1 VSRFRRPA
9 TVAGFAIGL
18 AGLSAVATGCSL
30 AAPTPITSPYSASD
44 GANAQLATPD
54 GGTVKFLNFLL
65 VSAAKGKPGVLVGA
79 VTTDGG
85 DPVRVQL
92 SVLDAAG
99 QNAIGQVNLTAT
111 PGQLTQVGPGGTTTL
126 QVSSVP
132 QPPGAVLKL
141 HAQTPEGGTDFE
153 LPVLAPQNAYST
165 ITPTES
171 AAPSPSVSESS
182 SVSPSASES
191 SSASPAASDS
201 SSVSPSASSS

>member
-1 VSRFRRPA
+1 MSRFRHPA

-18 AGLSAVATGCSL
+18 AGLSLIASGCSL
-30 AAPTPITSPYSASD
+30 AAPTPITSPYAASD
-44 GANAQLATPD
+44 GSNAQLATPD

-85 DPVRVQL
+85 NPVQVQL

-99 QNAIGQVNLTAT
+99 QNAIGQTNLTAT
-111 PGQLTQVGPGGTTTL
+111 PGQLTQVGPGGTVSL

-132 QPPGAVLKL
+132 QPPGAGLML
-141 HAQTPEGGTDFE
+141 HAQTPDGGTDFE
-153 LPVLAPQNAYST
+153 LPVLAPQNAYAT

-171 AAPSPSVSESS
+171 AAPSPS
-182 SVSPSASES
+182 AS
-191 SSASPAASDS
+191 SSASPSPS
-201 SSVSPSASSS
+201 SS